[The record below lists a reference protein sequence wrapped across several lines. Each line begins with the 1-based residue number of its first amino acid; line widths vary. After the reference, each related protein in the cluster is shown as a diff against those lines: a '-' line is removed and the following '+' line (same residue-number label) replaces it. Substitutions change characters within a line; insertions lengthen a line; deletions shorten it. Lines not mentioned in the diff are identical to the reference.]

1 MRPETTFAIA
11 PAAASESALFLIGQD
26 SRGNWVVQDQSGLRG
41 GLFVSQAA
49 ARKFALFE
57 NGDRPELVISVPG
70 VFELDLSGGAFTAA
84 PRQRPEPLPA
94 TSGARL

>member
-1 MRPETTFAIA
+1 MKPEITFAVA
-11 PAAASESALFLIGQD
+11 TPAAQSESPLFLIGQD

-57 NGDRPELVISVPG
+57 NGDRPELVVLVPG
-70 VFELDLSGGAFTAA
+70 VLELDLSGLVAA
-84 PRQRPEPLPA
+84 QTRRPEARPA
-94 TSGARL
+94 ISAARL

>member
-1 MRPETTFAIA
+1 MKPEMTFAVA
-11 PAAASESALFLIGQD
+11 PAAAQSESPLFLIGQD

-57 NGDRPELVISVPG
+57 NGDRPELVIFVPG
-70 VFELDLSGGAFTAA
+70 LFELDLGAFSGKVDTGF
-84 PRQRPEPLPA
+84 PTENA
-94 TSGARL
+94 TN